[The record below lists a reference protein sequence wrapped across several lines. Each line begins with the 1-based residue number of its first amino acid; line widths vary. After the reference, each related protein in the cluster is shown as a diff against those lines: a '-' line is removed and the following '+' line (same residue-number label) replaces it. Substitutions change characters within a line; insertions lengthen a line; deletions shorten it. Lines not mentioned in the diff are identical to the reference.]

1 MLHPI
6 LNMSIPFKEQK
17 NTPTELMKRIP
28 KGAMCV
34 FDKNKKNKTF
44 YMARKKYRRR
54 TVPRKRKYILME
66 ADYNFL
72 HHFNVVKDYFL
83 NRENITMSQLE
94 MLFVLNNLGIFTL
107 QDYRDIPF
115 VGRKPMFKK
124 LNDNG
129 YVCRM
134 SLDIKTKYPI
144 YELTTSSK
152 FLVTEFHKMLIGESP
167 LPIRSNIKM
176 SKAASPDNKNV
187 ILSKFQKL
195 LG

>member
-1 MLHPI
+1 
-6 LNMSIPFKEQK
+6 MSIPFKHQK
-17 NTPTELMKRIP
+17 DTPTELMKRIP

-34 FDKNKKNKTF
+34 FKKNRKNKIY

-54 TVPRKRKYILME
+54 AVPKKRKYILME

-72 HHFNVVKDYFL
+72 HYFNMVREYFL
-83 NRENITMSQLE
+83 NRENISLLHLE
-94 MLFVLNNLGIFTL
+94 MLFILNNLGIFTA
-107 QDYRDIPF
+107 QDYRDISF

-124 LNDNG
+124 LQNDG
-129 YVCRM
+129 YVCKM
-134 SLDIKTKYPI
+134 SLDVKTKSPI
-144 YELTTSSK
+144 YELTMLSK
-152 FLVTEFHKMLIGESP
+152 RLVTDFHKMLIGEEP

-176 SKAASPDNKNV
+176 SKRASSDNKDV